1 MPYLSNVDV
10 FLAMAEESYA
20 AMQEAMSAGR
30 TPKSDGSGYIITYDA
45 TRAAFKYACIVI
57 AFSAMFFEALTYLLS
72 LQRFGKAVATK
83 IDRMPYEE
91 RLVALGVTD
100 PGLLTMAKEFRGI
113 RKELVHEKAVE
124 LGQAIDPAP
133 RYAQHM
139 ADKAMKFVA
148 ALKGQFVAA

>member
-20 AMQEAMSAGR
+20 AMQEATSAGR
-30 TPKSDGSGYIITYDA
+30 TPKPDGSGYMVTFDA
-45 TRAAFKYACIVI
+45 TRSAFKHACIVI
-57 AFSAMFFEALTYLLS
+57 AFSAMFFEALTYLIS
-72 LQRFGKAVATK
+72 LQRYGKAEAAK
-83 IDRMPYEE
+83 IDRMLYEE
-91 RLVALGVTD
+91 RLVVLGVTN
-100 PGLLTMAKEFRGI
+100 PELLALAKEFRGI

-124 LGQAIDPAP
+124 LGQVIEPAP

-139 ADKAMKFVA
+139 AEEAMKFVV